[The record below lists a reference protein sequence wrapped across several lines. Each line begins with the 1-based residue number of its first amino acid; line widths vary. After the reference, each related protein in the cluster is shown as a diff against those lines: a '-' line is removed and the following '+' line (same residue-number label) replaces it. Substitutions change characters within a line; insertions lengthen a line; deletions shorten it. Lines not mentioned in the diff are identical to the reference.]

1 MCIIISKNQS
11 NAHISQETS
20 QRMPEFSWPL
30 DNMSP
35 VTLDKIITFWLLT
48 LSLPTSDQDRISP
61 YNINTISS
69 RQVMRIEKNIND
81 GIIS

>member
-20 QRMPEFSWPL
+20 QLMPEFSWLL

-35 VTLDKIITFWLLT
+35 VTLDKIITFWLLIN
-48 LSLPTSDQDRISP
+48 LSQSLTFAESDAHFK
-61 YNINTISS
+61 
-69 RQVMRIEKNIND
+69 EF
-81 GIIS
+81 